1 MKTFNRL
8 RITKAIL
15 FCAATFLQVDLNAQ
29 PPIYSFKNPVLVSG
43 TNGQLNAEYRFP
55 NVYTGVDARV
65 RIVKKSGGIS
75 LVSIDRTLDGY
86 AEAFQPEYQI
96 NSNSNGYFEF
106 MITFV
111 KAGTTLPREQN
122 TVDVSGLDIDGTTL
136 SGKSLREF
144 NRIDMGGGICHFNLD
159 YNEIAVTEIGS
170 AFEATNVT
178 GNLYGTLVDTAA
190 SAVMYSVRSYY
201 VDTFYYR
208 VGSYNG
214 LTYSMPR
221 YASLYFKRFTYP
233 NMGVLSATNL
243 ESFKG
248 VEEGNHIKLTWHLTE
263 ANTATDVIL
272 EKQTGDNTFSE
283 VIRYW
288 VNVDGNRERSFS
300 YLDSRTDGK
309 SVRYR
314 LKIVDA
320 SGKTGYS
327 NILYFRDSESVT
339 AGKLNVYPTIVNDA
353 VTINCNMP
361 VKETAFVHV
370 MDMSGRMMR
379 RESVSLEKGN
389 NSFRVQGFDRLQR
402 GNYMVVLTTG
412 SMKLSQI
419 VIVR

>member
-1 MKTFNRL
+1 
-8 RITKAIL
+8 
-15 FCAATFLQVDLNAQ
+15 
-29 PPIYSFKNPVLVSG
+29 
-43 TNGQLNAEYRFP
+43 
-55 NVYTGVDARV
+55 
-65 RIVKKSGGIS
+65 
-75 LVSIDRTLDGY
+75 
-86 AEAFQPEYQI
+86 
-96 NSNSNGYFEF
+96 
-106 MITFV
+106 
-111 KAGTTLPREQN
+111 KAGTTLPKEQN
-122 TVDVSGLDIDGTTL
+122 TVDVSGLDIDGST
-136 SGKSLREF
+136 SGGKKLREF

-159 YNEIAVTEIGS
+159 YNEIAVTEIGA
-170 AFEATNVT
+170 AFEAANVT

-214 LTYSMPR
+214 LNSSMSR
-221 YASLYFKRFTYP
+221 YASLYFKRFNYP

-248 VEEGNHIKLTWHLTE
+248 VEEGNNIRLSWNLTE

-272 EKQTGDNTFSE
+272 EKQTSENTFSE

-300 YLDSRTDGK
+300 YLDNRTDGK

-361 VKETAFVHV
+361 VKE
-370 MDMSGRMMR
+370 
-379 RESVSLEKGN
+379 
-389 NSFRVQGFDRLQR
+389 
-402 GNYMVVLTTG
+402 
-412 SMKLSQI
+412 
-419 VIVR
+419 